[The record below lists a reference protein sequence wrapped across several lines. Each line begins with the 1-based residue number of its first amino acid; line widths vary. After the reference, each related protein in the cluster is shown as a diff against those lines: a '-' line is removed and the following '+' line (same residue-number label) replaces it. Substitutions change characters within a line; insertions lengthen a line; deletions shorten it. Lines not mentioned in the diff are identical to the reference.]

1 MHKKGALMFAFELQ
15 FLKWLESIRTGF
27 FTTLFEGITIL
38 GEETLVILFVVALW
52 FAVDSRL
59 AQKVFFVTIC
69 STGLNGIVKNL
80 AKVPRPFDKGVLP
93 VRKETATG
101 FSFPSG
107 HTQSFSTWSTLFA
120 IQYKKKWLTALVAVF
135 IPLVAFSR
143 LYLGVHY
150 PTDVIVGA
158 ALGVGMAFLGDYL
171 FERVKDVKKLYLAVL
186 LIFAP
191 FIVYFLIVAHER
203 FAGFFKA
210 FGMLGGLTLIAF
222 LQEKSK
228 PLSYDVPWWKKLLRI
243 VIGVALAFA
252 LKEGLKIFET
262 GGVHV
267 DLVLDTLRYFVVV
280 FAVGYLC
287 PLLFQKIKL

>member
-15 FLKWLESIRTGF
+15 FLKWLEAIRTGF

-69 STGLNGIVKNL
+69 STGLNGIVKNI

-120 IQYKKKWLTALVAVF
+120 IQYKKKWLTALVAVL

-158 ALGVGMAFLGDYL
+158 AFGVGMAFLGDYL

>member
-1 MHKKGALMFAFELQ
+1 MFAFELQ
-15 FLKWLESIRTGF
+15 FLKWLESMRTGF
-27 FTTLFEGITIL
+27 FTSLFEGITIL

-69 STGLNGIVKNL
+69 STGLNGIIKNI
-80 AKVPRPFDKGVLP
+80 AQVPRPFDKGIVP
-93 VRKETATG
+93 VRQETATG

-107 HTQSFSTWSTLFA
+107 HTQNFSTWSTLFA
-120 IQYKKKWLTALVAVF
+120 IEFKKKWLTVLVAVF
-135 IPLVAFSR
+135 IALVAFSR

-150 PTDVIVGA
+150 PSDVIVGV

-171 FERVKDVKKLYLAVL
+171 FERVKDVKKLYVAVL
-186 LIFAP
+186 IIFAP

-203 FAGFFKA
+203 FADFFKV
-210 FGMLGGLTLIAF
+210 FGMMGGLTLIAF
-222 LQEKSK
+222 LQEKSE
-228 PLSYDVPWWKKLLRI
+228 PLSYDVPWWKKLIRI
-243 VIGVALAFA
+243 VIGVALALV
-252 LKEGLKIFET
+252 LKEGLKLLKM

-267 DLVLDTLRYFVVV
+267 DLVLDALRYFAVA

-287 PLLFQKIKL
+287 PLLFKKIKI

>member
-1 MHKKGALMFAFELQ
+1 MFAFELQ
-15 FLKWLESIRTGF
+15 FLKWLEAIRTGF

-69 STGLNGIVKNL
+69 STGLNGIVKNI

-120 IQYKKKWLTALVAVF
+120 IQYKKKWLTALVAVL

-158 ALGVGMAFLGDYL
+158 AFGVGMAFLGDYL